1 MQKSGKWNA
10 MHVRIAWEIYHH
22 QQKQQAEAK
31 AGSVVN
37 TKTELLRPPGHLY
50 AAGPGTGLGIGASP
64 MAPPFPT
71 NIPPAHP
78 APPPPHPV
86 GFLSTPAS
94 HLGNLSSNREIINY
108 NNDYINIILITFS
121 NILKMISGTG
131 MSPFGRYPSTF
142 GAPNPNFPG
151 LSSFPPSRE
160 MPPLGGLGS
169 VHDPWRGYVFK
180 YFFFTKN
187 V

>member
-1 MQKSGKWNA
+1 

-37 TKTELLRPPGHLY
+37 TKTELLRPPSHLY
-50 AAGPGTGLGIGASP
+50 PGGPGSGLGIGAPP

-94 HLGNLSSNREIINY
+94 HLGNLSHRSICEI
-108 NNDYINIILITFS
+108 L
-121 NILKMISGTG
+121 
-131 MSPFGRYPSTF
+131 
-142 GAPNPNFPG
+142 FPA
-151 LSSFPPSRE
+151 
-160 MPPLGGLGS
+160 
-169 VHDPWRGYVFK
+169 
-180 YFFFTKN
+180 N
-187 V
+187 

>member
-1 MQKSGKWNA
+1 MYLLQLVYLLQKSGKWNA

-50 AAGPGTGLGIGASP
+50 PGAPGTGLGIGAPS

-94 HLGNLSSNREIINY
+94 HLGNLLS
-108 NNDYINIILITFS
+108 INI
-121 NILKMISGTG
+121 
-131 MSPFGRYPSTF
+131 
-142 GAPNPNFPG
+142 
-151 LSSFPPSRE
+151 
-160 MPPLGGLGS
+160 
-169 VHDPWRGYVFK
+169 
-180 YFFFTKN
+180 
-187 V
+187 

>member
-1 MQKSGKWNA
+1 

-31 AGSVVN
+31 AGSVVS

-50 AAGPGTGLGIGASP
+50 PGGPGGGLGLGAPP

-71 NIPPAHP
+71 NMPPAHP

-94 HLGNLSSNREIINY
+94 HLGN
-108 NNDYINIILITFS
+108 
-121 NILKMISGTG
+121 
-131 MSPFGRYPSTF
+131 
-142 GAPNPNFPG
+142 
-151 LSSFPPSRE
+151 
-160 MPPLGGLGS
+160 
-169 VHDPWRGYVFK
+169 RGNKDSHFYSHIHIRICID
-180 YFFFTKN
+180 TAS
-187 V
+187 

>member
-1 MQKSGKWNA
+1 

-31 AGSVVN
+31 AGSVVS

-50 AAGPGTGLGIGASP
+50 PGGPGSGLGLGAPS

-71 NIPPAHP
+71 NMPSAHP

-94 HLGNLSSNREIINY
+94 HLGNRGNKNSHLFKCLYSNY
-108 NNDYINIILITFS
+108 CSYI
-121 NILKMISGTG
+121 
-131 MSPFGRYPSTF
+131 
-142 GAPNPNFPG
+142 
-151 LSSFPPSRE
+151 
-160 MPPLGGLGS
+160 
-169 VHDPWRGYVFK
+169 H
-180 YFFFTKN
+180 YFFS
-187 V
+187 VLIIIVLY